1 MHLSK
6 DIVITKNRAIAKS
19 YAKINLTL
27 DVLGTLPNG
36 YHQVA
41 MVMQSLSLFDLIIV
55 DKQKSGIKIS
65 CNVRGLPHDK
75 QNIAYKA
82 ADLFFT
88 KTGISGGAKIL
99 IHKNIPIAAGLAGG
113 SGNAAAVLCA
123 LDLLYN
129 THLPQDE
136 LMEMG
141 LSLGADVPYCITG
154 GTQLACG
161 IGEKLTPLSAI
172 KGVNVLLVKPNVNI
186 STAAIYHKIDSSENL
201 VHPDTN
207 GMLSAIENGDVDEI
221 SKKLS
226 NLMETVTS
234 ADCPEILSI
243 KEKMLELG
251 AIGSAMSG
259 SGPTV
264 FGIFP
269 DMQTAKVACDAFS
282 KEYDEVFMTH
292 TIE

>member
-1 MHLSK
+1 MHLAK
-6 DIVITKNRAIAKS
+6 DIIITKKRAVAKS

-36 YHQVA
+36 YHEVQ
-41 MVMQSLSLFDLIIV
+41 MVMQSLSLFDLVIV

-65 CNVRGLPHDK
+65 CNVRGLPHDHR
-75 QNIAYKA
+75 NIAYKA

-99 IHKNIPIAAGLAGG
+99 MHKNIPIAAGLAGG

-123 LDLLYN
+123 LDILYN
-129 THLPQDE
+129 THLPEDE
-136 LMEMG
+136 LMEMA

-161 IGEKLTPLSAI
+161 IGEKLTPLSPV
-172 KGVNVLLVKPNVNI
+172 KGVPVVLVKPNVSI
-186 STAAIYHKIDSSENL
+186 STAQIYHKIDSLKNL
-201 VHPDTN
+201 SHPDTN
-207 GMLSAIENGDVDEI
+207 AMLSAIESGDVEKI
-221 SKKLS
+221 SANLS
-226 NLMETVTS
+226 NLMESVTS
-234 ADCPEILSI
+234 SDCPQILAI

-251 AIGSAMSG
+251 ALGSAMSG

-269 DMQTAKVACDAFS
+269 DNQTAKTACDAFS
-282 KEYDEVFMTH
+282 KEYKEVFMTH

>member
-55 DKQKSGIKIS
+55 DKQKSGIKITS
-65 CNVRGLPHDK
+65 NVRGLPLDMR
-75 QNIAYKA
+75 NIAYKA
-82 ADLFFT
+82 ADLFFEQ
-88 KTGISGGAKIL
+88 TGISGGAKIL

-129 THLPQDE
+129 THLPEDK
-136 LMEMG
+136 LSEMG
-141 LSLGADVPYCITG
+141 LRLGADVPYCISG
-154 GTQLACG
+154 GTQLAEG
-161 IGEKLTPLSAI
+161 IGEKLTPLSPI
-172 KGVNVLLVKPNVNI
+172 KGIPVLLVKPNVNI
-186 STAAIYHKIDSSENL
+186 STGQIYQKIDSSENL
-201 VHPDTN
+201 SHPDTS
-207 GMLSAIENGDVDEI
+207 GMLSAIKRGDVAKI
-221 SKKLS
+221 SAKLS
-226 NLMETVTS
+226 NLMESVTS
-234 ADCPEILSI
+234 ADCPEILAI

-251 AIGSAMSG
+251 ASGAAMSG

-269 DMQTAKVACDAFS
+269 DNQSAKVACDAFS
-282 KEYDEVFMTH
+282 KEYKEVFLTH